1 MLIENLTSDEFLDG
15 LKRTRTVL
23 IPFGATEGHGS
34 HLPLGT
40 DSFQAMD
47 VCRIVAQ
54 QRGLFVAPPIFYGV
68 CRSSAQLPGTIT
80 IRTETLKALV
90 MDIVTALYHQGLR
103 NFIILSGHA
112 GGIHNAT
119 LQDAG
124 ECLLQALEEARI
136 AVVTEYDLAAGEG
149 QGLVETPGDAHAGEI
164 ETSRM
169 LATRAD
175 LVKGLSPAEFP
186 SFPRH
191 ILVRNKSSYWPG
203 GVWGDPGKASAEKG
217 RKIEQLVVETLDRLV
232 TALEGFVEK

>member
-1 MLIENLTSDEFLDG
+1 MLVENMTSDEFLEG
-15 LKRTRTVL
+15 LKNTRTVL
-23 IPFGATEGHGS
+23 LPIGATEGHGS

-47 VCRIVAQ
+47 VCQLVAQ
-54 QRGLFVAPPIFYGV
+54 RRNLFVAPPVLYGV
-68 CRSSAQLPGTIT
+68 CRSSAQLPGTLS

-90 MDIVTALYHQGLR
+90 MDIVTALYRQGLR

-124 ECLLQALEEARI
+124 ECLLQTLEEARI

-149 QGLVETPGDAHAGEI
+149 QEIVETRGDAHAGEI

-169 LATRAD
+169 LATRSD
-175 LVKGLSPAEFP
+175 LVKGLSRAEFP
-186 SFPRH
+186 NFPRH

-217 RKIEQLVVETLDRLV
+217 RKIEQLVVEALDRLV
-232 TALEGFVEK
+232 TALESFVVK